1 MKPADTLTRNHT
13 TSKTHPPGQ
22 TARISSRRGH
32 GHEANIPTVPG
43 QTHLKTTA
51 STTHTG
57 DLQEHWSRQTRGS
70 VHCQTVKEE
79 KGPGERSGVCECQSA
94 QPLNL
99 GKFLGAEQGKWDAN
113 PLHWTGAVHGRYGY
127 ALALRKSQGV
137 SSGKGPSS
145 MFPCGLREQPQ
156 LKRTGRMQVPGA

>member
-1 MKPADTLTRNHT
+1 MKPADTLTRTHT
-13 TSKTHPPGQ
+13 TSKTHSPGQ
-22 TARISSRRGH
+22 TARIFSGRGH

-70 VHCQTVKEE
+70 VHCQTGKEE

-99 GKFLGAEQGKWDAN
+99 GKFLGAEQGSGIRTHCIG
-113 PLHWTGAVHGRYGY
+113 LGRSTLGTGTYWHFGR
-127 ALALRKSQGV
+127 ARVCPQERRVLL
-137 SSGKGPSS
+137 
-145 MFPCGLREQPQ
+145 PCFHVAFGNNLS
-156 LKRTGRMQVPGA
+156 